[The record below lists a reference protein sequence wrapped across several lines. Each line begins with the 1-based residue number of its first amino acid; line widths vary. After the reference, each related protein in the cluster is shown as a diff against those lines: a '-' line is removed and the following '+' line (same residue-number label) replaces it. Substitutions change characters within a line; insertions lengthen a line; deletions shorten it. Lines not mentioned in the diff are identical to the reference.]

1 MQKRKSLREIS
12 THAVKYNANETIA
25 EAFVDYYT
33 NKNNARTLSKE
44 IINVMKGMI

>member
-1 MQKRKSLREIS
+1 MQKRKTLREIS

-33 NKNNARTLSKE
+33 NKSNARALSKE
-44 IINVMKGMI
+44 IVNVMKGMI